1 MVNFKWLKIITWLIS
16 GEKALSKDQAI
27 GGAIFVVCLL
37 VAIGYIITLFL
48 TPDVVNLLGDIG
60 LTTTVAD
67 VKFWI
72 VAVPVFVAFIAILF
86 IGAWIG
92 WTMATTPPPKP
103 IEEITT
109 EIEEKKVEEPAETE
123 MSEEKMTKKKS

>member
-1 MVNFKWLKIITWLIS
+1 
-16 GEKALSKDQAI
+16 LSKDQAI
-27 GGAIFVVCLL
+27 GGAIFIVCLL
-37 VAIGYIITLFL
+37 VAVFYVVTLFL
-48 TPDVVNLLGDIG
+48 PEFFVDVIGNVG

-72 VAVPVFVAFIAILF
+72 IAVPVFVAFVAILF

-103 IEEITT
+103 IEEIET
-109 EIEEKKVEEPAETE
+109 EISQET
-123 MSEEKMTKKKS
+123 TKENQGE